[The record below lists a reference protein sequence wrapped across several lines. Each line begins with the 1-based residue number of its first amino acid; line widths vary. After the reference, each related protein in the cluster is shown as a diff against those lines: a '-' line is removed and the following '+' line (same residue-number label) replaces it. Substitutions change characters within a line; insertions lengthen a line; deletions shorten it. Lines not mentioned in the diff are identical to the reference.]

1 MIWANDPI
9 LFLWKSIQYQNKPN
23 FFANAYKHEMSQ
35 VEQIIL
41 FICDVAQQILLNKIK
56 VDRDKSFAENLR

>member
-1 MIWANDPI
+1 
-9 LFLWKSIQYQNKPN
+9 
-23 FFANAYKHEMSQ
+23 MSQ

>member
-1 MIWANDPI
+1 MTRFFFYEKAFNIKTSLI
-9 LFLWKSIQYQNKPN
+9 
-23 FFANAYKHEMSQ
+23 FANSYKHEMSQ

-56 VDRDKSFAENLR
+56 VDKDTRFAENLR